1 MKKYGLQLR
10 VPPAQKSSK
19 PTLSRPPPPAFAF
32 GGADDEDD
40 IEKEISRHASKNKAL
55 QKIEEQ
61 HKKAMEEDP
70 SVFDYDG
77 VYDEMKE
84 QIARPKTEDR
94 TERKSRIPNQAVL
107 FGSVRPFNQSKYI
120 EALMEKAK
128 LREREHEIVYER
140 KLLKERS
147 KDDHLYADKE
157 KFVTSAYKKKLAEQA
172 KWLEEERLR
181 QIREE
186 RDDVTKKSDLSE
198 FYFGLNE
205 NVAFGAQ
212 KEEAAKLKQGEAAKD
227 TPTEAERGPTKTNV
241 CMDRTQDR
249 EQDDSRAETSSLPR
263 NDSGRAA
270 AVTNIDIP
278 VNNAA
283 VEENSKDGQ
292 AAAAGDTTNERY
304 KRGDVAL
311 AAARERFLARKRTRE
326 QV

>member
-19 PTLSRPPPPAFAF
+19 PTLSRPRPPAFAF

-40 IEKEISRHASKNKAL
+40 IEKEISRHASKNKAF

-94 TERKSRIPNQAVL
+94 TERK
-107 FGSVRPFNQSKYI
+107 SKYI

-172 KWLEEERLR
+172 KWLEEERLC
-181 QIREE
+181 QIRDEM
-186 RDDVTKKSDLSE
+186 DDVTKKSDLSE

>member
-94 TERKSRIPNQAVL
+94 TERK
-107 FGSVRPFNQSKYI
+107 SKYI